1 MKEQKKV
8 PARAKGGKARAEIL
22 SKDQR
27 SESARNAALA
37 RWGAGVRKATHG
49 SDDHPLK
56 IGDIE
61 IPCYVLEDGT
71 RVLSQRGLQT
81 GLGMSIGGSSRPG
94 EQRMVGFVK
103 GMAQR
108 GLDIKDLATRM
119 SEPIKF
125 IPTGGGAVAFGYE
138 ATILA
143 DICDA
148 VLEARKL
155 GGILLP
161 QQTKVAEHCE
171 ILVRGFA
178 RVGIIALID
187 EATGYQAD
195 RARDALAKILEEFI
209 AKELQP
215 YIPTF
220 PDDYYHEIFRLRGLS
235 FPKDTVKRPQYFGI
249 LTNDIIYKRL
259 APGVLEELKKATEK
273 TESGRNKTKLFQRL
287 TSNKGYPKLRE
298 HLGRVIGTME
308 NSKDWADFKLKLD
321 KKYPRFDVP
330 TQYALDFPSD
340 DDGGVGL

>member
-1 MKEQKKV
+1 MGDQNKV
-8 PARAKGGKARAEIL
+8 PLRARGGSARAQSMSPEER
-22 SKDQR
+22 R
-27 SESARNAALA
+27 ESARKAAAA
-37 RWGAGVRKATHG
+37 RWGGVVKKATHG

-56 IGDIE
+56 IGGIE
-61 IPCYVLEDGT
+61 IPCYVLEGGI

-94 EQRMVGFVK
+94 EQRMVGFVR
-103 GMAQR
+103 GLEQR
-108 GLDIKDLATRM
+108 GLDIKDLASRM
-119 SEPIKF
+119 SEPIRF
-125 IPTGGGAVAFGYE
+125 ALTGSGAIGYGYE

-143 DICDA
+143 DLCDA
-148 VLEARKL
+148 ILEARKR

-161 QQTKVAEHCE
+161 QQSRIAEHCE

-195 RARDALAKILEEFI
+195 RARGDLERILEQFI

-220 PDDYYHEIFRLRGLS
+220 SSDYYNEMFRLRGLS
-235 FPKDTVKRPQYFGI
+235 FPNDTVKRPQYFGI

-259 APGVLEELKKATEK
+259 APGVLEELKKVTPK
-273 TESGRNKTKLFQRL
+273 NINGKNKAKLFQSL

-308 NSKDWADFKLKLD
+308 NSKDWADFKSKLD
-321 KKYPRFDVP
+321 RKYPRYDVP
-330 TQYALDFPSD
+330 TQYLLDLAD
-340 DDGGVGL
+340 DDGVGL